1 MDEESNKPSHSPLMS
16 QPPPG
21 FKRPAKPEPAEL
33 PPARDPAEE
42 ASSTGAGHGWRG
54 ILAPQPAQVVIQQQH
69 QQSQQASA
77 LQRTADAAF
86 GSVAALD
93 AETQLSLE
101 RHALALAATGL
112 ALWRHCKEQ
121 APFHDPDQFRAW
133 LATADTDLKAIAATL
148 AARPAAAAPPSTTLV
163 DQIHDSQ
170 MLAVAAERTPR
181 RWVDDYWKRLGT
193 TPDDRR
199 PGVFLSYAHADVR
212 EARELK
218 TALGPEVLV
227 VLDADYLR
235 LGETWWDVIGDAITH
250 CALTLVLVSPA
261 AVDSMNVEDEISAA
275 VHERNKTRGRHRLVP
290 VILVA
295 VERMP
300 MPLQGKN
307 GLYVAREGGIQPV
320 ARKLKAELTG

>member
-1 MDEESNKPSHSPLMS
+1 
-16 QPPPG
+16 
-21 FKRPAKPEPAEL
+21 
-33 PPARDPAEE
+33 
-42 ASSTGAGHGWRG
+42 
-54 ILAPQPAQVVIQQQH
+54 
-69 QQSQQASA
+69 
-77 LQRTADAAF
+77 
-86 GSVAALD
+86 
-93 AETQLSLE
+93 
-101 RHALALAATGL
+101 
-112 ALWRHCKEQ
+112 
-121 APFHDPDQFRAW
+121 
-133 LATADTDLKAIAATL
+133 
-148 AARPAAAAPPSTTLV
+148 
-163 DQIHDSQ
+163 

-235 LGETWWDVIGDAITH
+235 LGETWWDIIGDAITH

-261 AVDSMNVEDEISAA
+261 AVASMNVEDEISAA

-307 GLYVAREGGIQPV
+307 GLYVEREGGIQPV
-320 ARKLKAELTG
+320 AQKLKAELTVSGLLRALQLAQLAEVGSARVLLCHVGTDPFANLLVERHLGREPVVDGFVQRDAMHERARPEHVCVVEEATVRAPPVAQAHRPLRQPQDGAGREVVFGKHRPPPK